1 MGNEPGTAG
10 SARVMPN
17 HQQYARRSN
26 GGNYRSNPHPS
37 SPSSQRARGSSSNT
51 QNSVNTRNVHR
62 QTTTSSTRQTSQ
74 NASHRRSG
82 RASRSDDDFK
92 NCSPHSSQQKQ
103 LPPRSSHPIYSEH
116 NQLDHGSS
124 SVASINGPK
133 FNNAVLSDSSTTSNA
148 SVQSATSSH
157 SAHSKTSTG
166 TQLNNSK
173 SKASVN
179 AKNSTGSGNNKI
191 PQNVSFRLSTKLC
204 PDDVE
209 ILKCIGK
216 GSFGVVFQVK
226 MKKNQKIYAMK
237 RLNKKDLVARKQVAH
252 TNTERRVLANIDHP
266 FIVSLRFAFQTKSKL
281 YMLMDYHCGGE
292 LFFHLQ
298 KEGKFSESRSRFYA
312 AEICLAIEC
321 LHRKGITYRDLKP
334 ENILLD
340 FDGHI
345 KITDF
350 GLSKEVTS
358 SPDSITRTFCGSP
371 EYLAPE
377 MLLQKGYDHGVDWWA
392 FGTIVYEMLVGTP
405 PFYCQDIQRMYQ
417 NILTQPV
424 TFYQGMSRESMLL
437 IQGLLEKE
445 PINRWRCRR
454 IKECSFFRPIDW
466 NKLYRKGV
474 EPPVRPQVLSES
486 DTQNFEQFSVN
497 SKSNK
502 HGTYLMQTPSFAS
515 HSLLAAQDQFPN
527 FTYDETQDKALQ
539 SIKPSKK

>member
-1 MGNEPGTAG
+1 MKSSKPKPSGHYPSTSSNSNEPQNPQN
-10 SARVMPN
+10 VPK
-17 HQQYARRSN
+17 QQN
-26 GGNYRSNPHPS
+26 
-37 SPSSQRARGSSSNT
+37 
-51 QNSVNTRNVHR
+51 
-62 QTTTSSTRQTSQ
+62 
-74 NASHRRSG
+74 
-82 RASRSDDDFK
+82 
-92 NCSPHSSQQKQ
+92 QK
-103 LPPRSSHPIYSEH
+103 
-116 NQLDHGSS
+116 
-124 SVASINGPK
+124 
-133 FNNAVLSDSSTTSNA
+133 
-148 SVQSATSSH
+148 
-157 SAHSKTSTG
+157 
-166 TQLNNSK
+166 
-173 SKASVN
+173 KA
-179 AKNSTGSGNNKI
+179 
-191 PQNVSFRLSTKLC
+191 QNVSFRLSTTMSTEDFVIMKQ
-204 PDDVE
+204 
-209 ILKCIGK
+209 IGK
-216 GSFGVVFQVK
+216 GSFGVVFQIK
-226 MKKNQKIYAMK
+226 MKRNNKIYACK

-298 KEGKFSESRSRFYA
+298 KEGKFSEARCRFYA

-321 LHRKGITYRDLKP
+321 LHSNGITYRDLKP

-405 PFYCQDIQRMYQ
+405 PFYTQDIQQMYR
-417 NILTQPV
+417 NILSRQV
-424 TFYQGMSRESMLL
+424 TFYQGMSKESMML
-437 IQGLLEKE
+437 IQGLLQKD
-445 PINRWRCRR
+445 PVHRWQCVE
-454 IKECSFFRPIDW
+454 IKKCAFFRSIHW
-466 NKLYRKGV
+466 QKLYRKEV

-486 DTQNFEQFSVN
+486 DTQNFEHFSLN

-502 HGTYLMQTPSFAS
+502 HGTYLMQTPSFVS

-527 FTYDETQDKALQ
+527 FTYDETQDKVLSAD
-539 SIKPSKK
+539 STSDHAK